1 MLILIFLILM
11 FAVFG
16 NLFVLALKLTWGFS
30 KILFGLIF
38 LPILL
43 IGIAIIGFIYLSI
56 FFLIFGGII
65 LLIGRA
71 LRS

>member
-43 IGIAIIGFIYLSI
+43 IGIAITGFIYLSI

>member
-56 FFLIFGGII
+56 FFLLFGGII

>member
-43 IGIAIIGFIYLSI
+43 IDIAIIGFIYLSI